1 MAALLKSPTFYLSGG
16 VSRCRNVDVCVL
28 AINISLGT
36 VNCTS
41 HHQEVPTWHNWFV
54 VNAFLCRR
62 VCKITVL
69 ALSHGEALFKDFQ
82 LFSDWQLKAHTH
94 NSSNFFQGAHF
105 SLQLLIMISNLI
117 IKTLQLTY

>member
-1 MAALLKSPTFYLSGG
+1 MNKTCRRSKLLSKTYSFIDTLYALLKSPTFYFSGG

-28 AINISLGT
+28 AINFSLGT

-54 VNAFLCRR
+54 VNACLCRW

-69 ALSHGEALFKDFQ
+69 ALSQGEALFKDLQ
-82 LFSDWQLKAHTH
+82 LFQTGS
-94 NSSNFFQGAHF
+94 
-105 SLQLLIMISNLI
+105 
-117 IKTLQLTY
+117 